1 MTNYEK
7 LLEEASENQLVVR
20 EKDLRANKGR
30 IKGNRIAIKK
40 KMPEDMSQTD
50 KNSLKGFLLA
60 KMKQSEHP
68 INVQ

>member
-1 MTNYEK
+1 MGLQWRKPEIPGTMANSSDKENGPGTYNTGEWSWEK
-7 LLEEASENQLVVR
+7 
-20 EKDLRANKGR
+20 
-30 IKGNRIAIKK
+30 IKK
-40 KMPEDMSQTD
+40 KMPEGMSRTD